1 MFIFL
6 YTLMDTLR
14 AIQKRRAVHK
24 FRNRPLPDRVLKEIL
39 EAGRWAPSAGN
50 IQSVR
55 LIVVEDDDKKKEL
68 ADACLSQ
75 NWMIDAPIIVVLCSH
90 ASELEKW
97 YGDRGRQ
104 LYAVQ
109 DVTLAA
115 QNIMLAATSLGVGS
129 CFVSAFSDSK
139 VRRVLKIPDLFVPY
153 AIIPIGYAS
162 EHPRIPTK
170 FRLWDITFWNSWEN
184 RARRPDIFPLSDTLK
199 RVKKKVKKRLTRK
212 KPSKS

>member
-1 MFIFL
+1 
-6 YTLMDTLR
+6 MDTLR

-24 FRNRPLPDRVLKEIL
+24 FRNRPIPDRVLKEIL

-50 IQSVR
+50 LQSMKM
-55 LIVVEDDDKKKEL
+55 IVVEDENQKKEL

-75 NWMIDAPIIVVLCSH
+75 NWMVDAPIIVVLCSH
-90 ASELEKW
+90 ADELEKW
-97 YGDRGRQ
+97 YGDRGKD
-104 LYAVQ
+104 LYAIQ

-139 VRRVLKIPDLFVPY
+139 VRRVLNLPDFFVPY
-153 AIIPIGYAS
+153 AILPIGYAA
-162 EHPRIPTK
+162 EHPRIPSK
-170 FRLWDITFWNSWEN
+170 FRLWDIVYWNECN
-184 RARRPDIFPLSDTLK
+184 NKERRPDIFPLADTLK

-212 KPSKS
+212 K